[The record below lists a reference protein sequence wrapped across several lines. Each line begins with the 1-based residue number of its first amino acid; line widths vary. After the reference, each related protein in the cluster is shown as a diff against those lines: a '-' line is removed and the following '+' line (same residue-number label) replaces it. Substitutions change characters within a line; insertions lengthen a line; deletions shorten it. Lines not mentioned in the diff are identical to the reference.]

1 MTMMYWTPEIA
12 VGVEAIDNQHKA
24 LIERINHL
32 VTAIETGREEE
43 EIGRLFEFLKEYTQ
57 NHFAAEERL
66 MQDRGYP
73 DKDAHIAEHREF
85 CATLAHL
92 EARMA
97 VEGMTSVLCR
107 GFEDTIIDWLFDHIC
122 QRDRAFGKVL
132 GAGAATAGQ
141 ADR

>member
-12 VGVEAIDNQHKA
+12 VGVEVIDNQHKA
-24 LIERINHL
+24 LIERVNSL

-43 EIGRLFEFLKEYTQ
+43 EIGRLFEFLKDYTQ
-57 NHFAAEERL
+57 THFAAEERL
-66 MQDRGYP
+66 MRDRTYSEM
-73 DKDAHIAEHREF
+73 DAHVAEHREF
-85 CATLAHL
+85 RATLAQL

-97 VEGMTSVLCR
+97 VEGMTAVLCR

-132 GAGAATAGQ
+132 GAGDSNTGH
-141 ADR
+141 ADT